1 LPSHPFAAAV
11 GAGDWAGALA
21 TLSPDVV
28 LNSPVSFKP
37 FEGKDAVGELF
48 AVLSEVFEDFHYT
61 DELAGDLHGLVFRAR
76 VGDKQVQGIDLLRH
90 DDDGQVAEI
99 TVMVRPLSAAIALAE
114 AVGPRLAAR
123 AQGSA
128 A

>member
-1 LPSHPFAAAV
+1 
-11 GAGDWAGALA
+11 
-21 TLSPDVV
+21 
-28 LNSPVSFKP
+28 
-37 FEGKDAVGELF
+37 
-48 AVLSEVFEDFHYT
+48 
-61 DELAGDLHGLVFRAR
+61 

-90 DDDGQVAEI
+90 DDDGRVVEI